1 MKQILFTLLLLLG
14 ATTLYAQKLPI
25 TSAEEREAMYKAEM
39 KEKLAID
46 YSMPDYT
53 TNKFDANVMGEHM
66 AMMVNTFLEKCTLKS
81 YQRPLNKII
90 GEQVEALQ
98 YSDYGIKKM
107 NLVSATKSGNEI
119 TLLFRVWLD
128 KNTKGI
134 KQTEMTI
141 RFIDGVSDSKTT
153 NELFRN
159 ISSYAMAMM
168 KDRANY
174 VNYE

>member
-25 TSAEEREAMYKAEM
+25 TSAEEREAMYKSEM

-53 TNKFDANVMGEHM
+53 TNRVDANVMGEHM
-66 AMMVNTFLEKCTLKS
+66 AMMVNTFLERCTLKS

-90 GEQVEALQ
+90 GEQVEALK
-98 YSDYGIKKM
+98 YYNYGIKKM

-141 RFIDGVSDSKTT
+141 CFKDGVSQSKPT
-153 NELFRN
+153 NELFTY
-159 ISSYAMAMM
+159 ISRKAQDMNSIPILP
-168 KDRANY
+168 
-174 VNYE
+174 